1 MNILYIS
8 HLHPPAD
15 APLKNMGGM
24 QRVSL
29 QLVDTLNRN
38 SDVEL
43 KTVKLEAEWGSIGT
57 KTAFF
62 LIENVVN
69 LPKLVHKYNADVIL
83 FSSMVTA
90 SIAPLI
96 RKKIKIPMVTINHG
110 HDVTLSVRLYQRY
123 LRTIFKALD
132 GVISVS
138 EATRNACIKR
148 GMDPANG
155 ISLPNGFSAD
165 DFNLD
170 ECDKLTAREALLKK
184 LDLPLNGNKVL
195 LTTGRLI
202 KRKGHEWFI
211 SKVLPKIESEVVYI
225 ILGDGPEVDR
235 ISKVARSSPH
245 IHNIFLLGR
254 QPDNILQLAYCAA
267 DLFIMPNIVV
277 PGDMEGFGVVM
288 LEANLM
294 NTPVIASDLE
304 GIKDVISPGKNGYRV
319 EVGNDKLF
327 ASEIDRV
334 LREELETLSE
344 SCRSY
349 VFSNFTWENVSLR
362 YIEYLKTVIQNFK
375 NA

>member
-1 MNILYIS
+1 LKILYIS

-29 QLVDTLNRN
+29 QLVETLKRN
-38 SDVEL
+38 SDIEL
-43 KTVKLEAEWGSIGT
+43 ETVKLEAEWGSIGT

-62 LIENVVN
+62 LLETVLK
-69 LPKLVHKYNADVIL
+69 LPKLVSHYNADVIL

-123 LRTIFKALD
+123 LKTVFNSLD
-132 GVISVS
+132 GIISVS
-138 EATRNACIKR
+138 EATRKASIKR
-148 GMDPANG
+148 GMDPGKG
-155 ISLPNGFSAD
+155 ISLPNGFSPE
-165 DFNLD
+165 DFNSG
-170 ECDKLTAREALLKK
+170 ECDKQIARNLLLKK

-211 SKVLPKIESEVVYI
+211 SKVLPEIQTEVVYI
-225 ILGDGPEVDR
+225 IVGDGPELDR
-235 ISKVARSSPH
+235 IRNAVRSSPH
-245 IHNIFLLGR
+245 IRNIFVLGS

-267 DLFIMPNIVV
+267 DLFIMPNIEV

-294 NTPVIASDLE
+294 KTPVIGSDLE

-319 EVGNDKLF
+319 EVGNNKLF
-327 ASEIDRV
+327 AYEIDRV
-334 LREELETLSE
+334 LREEIDTLSE
-344 SCRSY
+344 SSRSY
-349 VFSNFTWENVSLR
+349 VFSKFTWENVSQR
-362 YIEYLKTVIQNFK
+362 YVEYLKTAIRNFK
-375 NA
+375 IT

>member
-1 MNILYIS
+1 MKILYIS

-29 QLVDTLNRN
+29 QLVETLKRN
-38 SDVEL
+38 SDIEL
-43 KTVKLEAEWGSIGT
+43 ETVKLEAEWGSIGT

-62 LIENVVN
+62 LLETVLK
-69 LPKLVHKYNADVIL
+69 LPKLVSHYNADVIL

-123 LRTIFKALD
+123 LKTVFNSLD
-132 GVISVS
+132 GIISVS
-138 EATRNACIKR
+138 EATRKASIKR
-148 GMDPANG
+148 GMDPGKG
-155 ISLPNGFSAD
+155 ISLPNGFSPE
-165 DFNLD
+165 DFNSG
-170 ECDKLTAREALLKK
+170 ECDKQIARNLLLKK

-211 SKVLPKIESEVVYI
+211 SKVLPEIQTEVVYI
-225 ILGDGPEVDR
+225 IVGDGPELDR
-235 ISKVARSSPH
+235 IRNAVRSSPH
-245 IHNIFLLGR
+245 IRNIFVLGS

-267 DLFIMPNIVV
+267 DLFIMPNIEV

-294 NTPVIASDLE
+294 KTPVIGSDLE

-319 EVGNDKLF
+319 EVGNNKLF
-327 ASEIDRV
+327 AYEIDRV
-334 LREELETLSE
+334 LREELDTLSE
-344 SCRSY
+344 SSRSY
-349 VFSNFTWENVSLR
+349 VFSKFTWENVSQR
-362 YIEYLKTVIQNFK
+362 YVEYLKTAIRNFK
-375 NA
+375 IT

>member
-1 MNILYIS
+1 MKILYIS

-29 QLVDTLNRN
+29 QLVDTLSRN
-38 SDVEL
+38 IEVDL

-62 LIENVVN
+62 LIENVLS
-69 LPKLVHKYNADVIL
+69 LPKTVRNYKADIIL

-96 RKKIKIPMVTINHG
+96 REKIKIPMVTINHG

-123 LRTIFKALD
+123 LRTVFKSLD

-138 EATRNACIKR
+138 EATRMASIKR
-148 GMDPANG
+148 GMDPSKG
-155 ISLPNGFSAD
+155 ISLPNGFSPG
-165 DFNLD
+165 DFNLH
-170 ECDKLTAREALLKK
+170 ECDKETARDSLLKK
-184 LDLPLNGNKVL
+184 LDLPLNGKKVL

-211 SKVLPKIESEVVYI
+211 TEVLPKIQSDVVYI
-225 ILGDGPEVDR
+225 VLGDGPEIAR
-235 ISKVARSSPH
+235 ISKVVRSSPH
-245 IHNIFLLGR
+245 THNIFLLGR

-304 GIKDVISPGKNGYRV
+304 GIKDVIEPGKNGYRI
-319 EVGNDKLF
+319 EVGNDILF

-334 LREELETLSE
+334 LHNELDTLSE

-349 VFSNFTWENVSLR
+349 IYSNFTWENVSLR
-362 YIEYLKTVIQNFK
+362 YIEYLKTVIRNFK

>member
-1 MNILYIS
+1 MKILYIT

-29 QLVDTLNRN
+29 QLVETLKRN
-38 SDVEL
+38 SDIEL
-43 KTVKLEAEWGSIGT
+43 ETVKLEAEWGSIGT

-62 LIENVVN
+62 ILETVLK
-69 LPKLVHKYNADVIL
+69 LPKLVSLYNADVIL

-110 HDVTLSVRLYQRY
+110 HDVTLSVWLYQRY
-123 LRTIFKALD
+123 LKTVFNSLD

-138 EATRNACIKR
+138 EATRKASIKR
-148 GMDPANG
+148 GMDPGKG
-155 ISLPNGFSAD
+155 ISLPNGFSPE
-165 DFNLD
+165 DFNSG
-170 ECDKLTAREALLKK
+170 ECDKQIARDLLLKK

-211 SKVLPKIESEVVYI
+211 SKVLPEIQNEVVYI
-225 ILGDGPEVDR
+225 IVGDGPELDR
-235 ISKVARSSPH
+235 IRNAVRSSPH
-245 IHNIFLLGR
+245 IRNIFVLGS

-267 DLFIMPNIVV
+267 DLFIMPNIEV

-294 NTPVIASDLE
+294 KTPVIGSDLE

-319 EVGNDKLF
+319 EVGNNKLF
-327 ASEIDRV
+327 AYEIDRV
-334 LREELETLSE
+334 LREELDTLSE
-344 SCRSY
+344 SSRSY
-349 VFSNFTWENVSLR
+349 VFSKFTWENVSQR
-362 YIEYLKTVIQNFK
+362 YIEYLKTAIRDFK
-375 NA
+375 TT

>member
-1 MNILYIS
+1 
-8 HLHPPAD
+8 
-15 APLKNMGGM
+15 M

-29 QLVDTLNRN
+29 QLVDTLSRN
-38 SDVEL
+38 IEVDL

-62 LIENVVN
+62 LIENVLS
-69 LPKLVHKYNADVIL
+69 LPKTVRNYKADIIL

-96 RKKIKIPMVTINHG
+96 REKIKIPMVTINHG

-123 LRTIFKALD
+123 LRTVFKSLD

-138 EATRNACIKR
+138 EATRMASIKR
-148 GMDPANG
+148 GMDPSKG
-155 ISLPNGFSAD
+155 ISLPNGFSPG
-165 DFNLD
+165 DFNLH
-170 ECDKLTAREALLKK
+170 ECDKETARDSLLKK
-184 LDLPLNGNKVL
+184 LDLPLNGKKVL

-211 SKVLPKIESEVVYI
+211 TEVLPKIQSDVVYI
-225 ILGDGPEVDR
+225 VLGDGPEIAR
-235 ISKVARSSPH
+235 ISKVVRSSPH
-245 IHNIFLLGR
+245 THNIFLLGR

-304 GIKDVISPGKNGYRV
+304 GIKDVIEPGKNGYRI
-319 EVGNDKLF
+319 EVGNDILF

-334 LREELETLSE
+334 LHNELDTLSE

-349 VFSNFTWENVSLR
+349 IYSNFTWENVSLR
-362 YIEYLKTVIQNFK
+362 YIEYLKTVIRNFK

>member
-1 MNILYIS
+1 
-8 HLHPPAD
+8 
-15 APLKNMGGM
+15 M

-29 QLVDTLNRN
+29 QLVETLKRN
-38 SDVEL
+38 SDIEL
-43 KTVKLEAEWGSIGT
+43 ETVKLEAEWGSIGT

-62 LIENVVN
+62 LLETVLK
-69 LPKLVHKYNADVIL
+69 LPKLVSLYNADVIL

-110 HDVTLSVRLYQRY
+110 HDVTLSDRLYQRY
-123 LRTIFKALD
+123 LKTVFNSLD

-138 EATRNACIKR
+138 EATRKASIKR
-148 GMDPANG
+148 GMDPGKG
-155 ISLPNGFSAD
+155 ISLPNGFSPE
-165 DFNLD
+165 DFNSG
-170 ECDKLTAREALLKK
+170 ECDKQIARDLLLKK

-211 SKVLPKIESEVVYI
+211 SKVLPEIQTEVVYI
-225 ILGDGPEVDR
+225 IVGDGQELDR
-235 ISKVARSSPH
+235 IRNAVRSSPH
-245 IHNIFLLGR
+245 IRNIFVLGS

-267 DLFIMPNIVV
+267 DLFIMPNIEV

-294 NTPVIASDLE
+294 KTPVIGSDLE

-319 EVGNDKLF
+319 EVGNNKLF
-327 ASEIDRV
+327 AYEIDRV
-334 LREELETLSE
+334 LREELDTLSE
-344 SCRSY
+344 SSRSY
-349 VFSNFTWENVSLR
+349 VFSKFTWENVSQR
-362 YIEYLKTVIQNFK
+362 YVEYLKTAIRNFK
-375 NA
+375 IT

>member
-1 MNILYIS
+1 LKILYIS

-29 QLVDTLNRN
+29 QLVETLKRN
-38 SDVEL
+38 SDIEL
-43 KTVKLEAEWGSIGT
+43 ETVKLEAEWGSIGI

-62 LIENVVN
+62 LLETVLK
-69 LPKLVHKYNADVIL
+69 LPKLVSLYNADVIL

-123 LRTIFKALD
+123 LKTVFNSLD

-138 EATRNACIKR
+138 EATRKASIKR
-148 GMDPANG
+148 GMDPGKG
-155 ISLPNGFSAD
+155 ISLPNGFSPE
-165 DFNLD
+165 DFNSG
-170 ECDKLTAREALLKK
+170 ECDKQIARDLLLKK

-211 SKVLPKIESEVVYI
+211 SKVLPEIQTEVVYI
-225 ILGDGPEVDR
+225 IVGDGQELDR
-235 ISKVARSSPH
+235 IRNAVRSSPH
-245 IHNIFLLGR
+245 IRNIFVLGS

-267 DLFIMPNIVV
+267 DLFIMPNIEV

-294 NTPVIASDLE
+294 KTPVIGSDLE

-319 EVGNDKLF
+319 EVGNNKLF
-327 ASEIDRV
+327 AYEIDRV
-334 LREELETLSE
+334 LREELDTLSE
-344 SCRSY
+344 SSRSY
-349 VFSNFTWENVSLR
+349 VFSKFTWENVSQR
-362 YIEYLKTVIQNFK
+362 YVEYLKTAIRNFK
-375 NA
+375 IT

>member
-1 MNILYIS
+1 LKILYIS

-29 QLVDTLNRN
+29 QLVETLKRN
-38 SDVEL
+38 SDIEL
-43 KTVKLEAEWGSIGT
+43 ETVKLEAEWGSIGT

-62 LIENVVN
+62 LLETVLK
-69 LPKLVHKYNADVIL
+69 LPKLVSLYNADVIL

-123 LRTIFKALD
+123 LKTVFNSLD

-138 EATRNACIKR
+138 EATRKASIKR
-148 GMDPANG
+148 GMDPGKG
-155 ISLPNGFSAD
+155 ISLPNGFSPE
-165 DFNLD
+165 DFNSG
-170 ECDKLTAREALLKK
+170 ECDKQIARDLLLKK

-211 SKVLPKIESEVVYI
+211 SKVLPEIQTEVVYI
-225 ILGDGPEVDR
+225 IVGDGQELDR
-235 ISKVARSSPH
+235 IRNAVRSSPH
-245 IHNIFLLGR
+245 IRNIFVLGS

-267 DLFIMPNIVV
+267 DLFIMPNIEV

-294 NTPVIASDLE
+294 KTPVIGSDLE

-319 EVGNDKLF
+319 EVGNNKLF
-327 ASEIDRV
+327 AYEIDRV
-334 LREELETLSE
+334 LREELDTLSE
-344 SCRSY
+344 SSRSY
-349 VFSNFTWENVSLR
+349 VFSKFTWENVSQR
-362 YIEYLKTVIQNFK
+362 YVEYLKTAIRNFK
-375 NA
+375 IT